1 MSGRIIFK
9 TTNEVFILPFL
20 IIDDNKKADVAP
32 QHFESVWKNLLSCY
46 SGEFAL
52 EIENAMQPSSE
63 KILFFPD
70 RTLKPRACFATDNK
84 VEKVFLNQSD
94 IDICEIPKAE
104 EEWKITLNVIP
115 KSKIHRCH

>member
-9 TTNEVFILPFL
+9 AANEIFILPFFIL
-20 IIDDNKKADVAP
+20 TDNKKADIAP
-32 QHFESVWKNLLSCY
+32 QHFEAVWKNLSSCY

-52 EIENAMQPSSE
+52 EIENALQPSSE
-63 KILFFPD
+63 KILFLPD
-70 RTLKPRACFATDNK
+70 ETLQPRACFTAENK

-94 IDICEIPKAE
+94 VDICEIPKTD

-115 KSKIHRCH
+115 KGKKKS